1 MVKHAPYDRILR
13 VPAGR
18 SFFLF
23 GMRGAG
29 KSTWAKRALPTAR
42 RIDLLDEGLFQSYL
56 REPALFAN
64 ELRTIPRGTTV
75 VVDEIQRLPA
85 LLNEVHRFIED
96 HGMRFVLLGSS
107 ARKLKQAG
115 TNLLAGRA
123 LQRQMF
129 PLLPQELGHDFD
141 LADVLRFGSL
151 PVIWAAPD
159 RREALESYVQMYLK
173 EEIQAESLVRNL
185 PGFARFL
192 PVAAVFHGQVL
203 SVAGLAR
210 DAGVARTTVDGYLGI
225 LADTHL
231 AWLLPAFEARLR
243 VKERRH
249 PKLYW
254 TDSGVVRGVRREFHP
269 PSSAERGPLFEGWIG
284 QLLRGYGEPASGTG
298 HPFDGLWY
306 WAPSEG
312 QIEVDFLI
320 KAGRSFVA
328 VEAKAKT
335 ALSSKD
341 FAGLRAIHELTG
353 IKRRVVV
360 YLGDRPQ
367 RTEDGIDVLPVREFL
382 AALEQHKLW

>member
-1 MVKHAPYDRILR
+1 MLQATAYHRILG
-13 VPAGR
+13 PPTGQ

-23 GMRGAG
+23 GMRGSG
-29 KSTWAKRALPTAR
+29 KSTWARTVLPTAR
-42 RIDLLDEGLFQSYL
+42 RIDLLDERLFQSYL
-56 REPALFAN
+56 REPGLFAN
-64 ELRTIPRGTTV
+64 ELRALPRGATV
-75 VVDEIQRLPA
+75 VVDEVQRLPA

-96 HGMRFVLLGSS
+96 HRMRFVLLGSS

-123 LQRQMF
+123 LHRQMF
-129 PLLPQELGHDFD
+129 PLLPQELGRDFD
-141 LADVLRFGSL
+141 LAEVLRHGSL

-210 DAGVARTTVDGYLGI
+210 DAGVARTTVEGYLGI

-254 TDSGVVRGVRREFHP
+254 TDSGVVRAVRREFHP
-269 PSSAERGPLFEGWIG
+269 PSSAERGPFFEGWIG
-284 QLLRGYGEPASGTG
+284 QLLRAYGEPASGSG

-320 KAGRSFVA
+320 KAGKSFVA

-335 ALSSKD
+335 TLASRD
-341 FAGLRAIHELTG
+341 FAGLRAVQGLAG
-353 IKRRVVV
+353 LKRRLVV

-367 RTEDGIDVLPVREFL
+367 RTEDGIDVLPLQAFL
-382 AALEQHKLW
+382 TALEQRSLW

>member
-1 MVKHAPYDRILR
+1 
-13 VPAGR
+13 
-18 SFFLF
+18 
-23 GMRGAG
+23 
-29 KSTWAKRALPTAR
+29 
-42 RIDLLDEGLFQSYL
+42 
-56 REPALFAN
+56 
-64 ELRTIPRGTTV
+64 
-75 VVDEIQRLPA
+75 
-85 LLNEVHRFIED
+85 
-96 HGMRFVLLGSS
+96 
-107 ARKLKQAG
+107 
-115 TNLLAGRA
+115 
-123 LQRQMF
+123 
-129 PLLPQELGHDFD
+129 
-141 LADVLRFGSL
+141 
-151 PVIWAAPD
+151 
-159 RREALESYVQMYLK
+159 
-173 EEIQAESLVRNL
+173 
-185 PGFARFL
+185 
-192 PVAAVFHGQVL
+192 VL

-269 PSSAERGPLFEGWIG
+269 PTSAERGPLFEGWIG
-284 QLLRGYGEPASGTG
+284 QLLRGYGESASGTG

-320 KAGRSFVA
+320 KAGKSFFA

-335 ALSSKD
+335 AVSSKD
-341 FAGLRAIHELTG
+341 FAGLRAIHGLAG
-353 IKRRVVV
+353 VKRRVVV

-382 AALEQHKLW
+382 AALEQRKLW